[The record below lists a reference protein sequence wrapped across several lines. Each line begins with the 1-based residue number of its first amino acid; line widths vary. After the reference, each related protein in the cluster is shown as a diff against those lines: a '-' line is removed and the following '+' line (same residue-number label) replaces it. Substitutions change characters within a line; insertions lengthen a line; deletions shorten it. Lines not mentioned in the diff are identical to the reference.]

1 MSSVKSDVPS
11 LAVQFAANQTPGSRV
26 EQLGASS
33 WRLSLPSGPAGQY
46 RLAQIDDYTR
56 LVRSKFPWR
65 PPLALSLR
73 ARASAPVVPGTWG
86 FGFWNDPFSLS
97 MGFSGGVRRF
107 PALPNA
113 AWFFFASPPNY
124 LSLVDD
130 LPACGNLA
138 ATFRSPRLP
147 ALLLTII
154 APALPLLAMPQASSL
169 LRKLARQI
177 VCQDAAS
184 FSIDP
189 TAWHEFRLEWGLAQA
204 RFFVDGEPVLESQL
218 LPLAPLGLVIWV
230 DNQYFSWQAAARPA
244 FGTLENPL
252 PVWIEV
258 QGLNVSAGC
267 SA

>member
-113 AWFFFASPPNY
+113 AWFFIASPPNY
-124 LSLVDD
+124 LSLRDD
-130 LPACGNLA
+130 LPAQGALA
-138 ATFRSPRLP
+138 AAFRSPHLP
-147 ALLLTII
+147 V
-154 APALPLLAMPQASSL
+154 PLLALGAFIFPLFFWRFSAQW
-169 LRKLARQI
+169 LRRMGRRLIQ
-177 VCQDAAS
+177 QDAVALS
-184 FSIDP
+184 LDLTQWHLYRLTWLLEE
-189 TAWHEFRLEWGLAQA
+189 TA
-204 RFFVDGEPVLESQL
+204 FFVDGACVLKTKVSPQ
-218 LPLAPLGLVIWV
+218 PPLGLVIWI
-230 DNQYFSWQAAARPA
+230 DNQFAALPPKGRLS
-244 FGTLENPL
+244 FGTLPNPQAA
-252 PVWIEV
+252 WIEV
-258 QGLNVSAGC
+258 EHIELDHQEV
-267 SA
+267 